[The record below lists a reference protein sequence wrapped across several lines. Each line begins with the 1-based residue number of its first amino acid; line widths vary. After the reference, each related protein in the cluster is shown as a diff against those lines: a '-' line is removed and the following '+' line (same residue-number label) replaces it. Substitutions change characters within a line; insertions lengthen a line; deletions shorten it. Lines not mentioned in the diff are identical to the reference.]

1 MTSSVTVHIVDDEAS
16 IRQSMSFLVSSAG
29 YAVRVHDS
37 AEAFLASHPYPP
49 GHCLITD
56 LRMPRMDGVALLK
69 QLSESGTLLPSI
81 VVTGH
86 GDVAMAV
93 NAMKVGASDF
103 IEKPFAAAVLLDAL
117 KNLASIARDA
127 RENDREHEFI
137 LDRLSSLSARERQ
150 VFNGVVAGKANKTIA
165 HEQDLSPRTV
175 EVYRANVMAKLHAK
189 SLPELVRMALSAGLL
204 GDGDTSA

>member
-1 MTSSVTVHIVDDEAS
+1 MSSSVVVHIVDDEPS
-16 IRQSMSFLVSSAG
+16 IRQSLAFLVSSAG

-37 AEAFLASHPYPP
+37 AASFLSSHPYPP

-56 LRMPRMDGVALLK
+56 LRMPGMDGVALLK
-69 QLSESGTLLPSI
+69 RVKDSGSPIPAI

-86 GDVAMAV
+86 GDVPMAV
-93 NAMKVGASDF
+93 SAMKVGALDF
-103 IEKPFAAAVLLDAL
+103 IEKPFEGAVLLDAL
-117 KNLASIARDA
+117 ERIASDAKHA
-127 RENDREHEFI
+127 REDGREHELI
-137 LDRLSSLSARERQ
+137 KDRLMSLSERERQ

-189 SLPELVRMALSAGLL
+189 SLPELVLMALSAGIQI
-204 GDGDTSA
+204 DHDRSA